1 MKLKRLFTA
10 ILSAALTLSLC
21 AMPAMAADGGTTGTA
36 GTSSKTPTAIDW
48 TKTGSLT
55 IHKYETNS
63 IDSSGSHDNGENSAV
78 SGSKPLNGVTFKLY
92 MVKDH
97 TWLESYYQGTS
108 TGTGTPTPMPQV
120 SDFIKSDGTVQSDGV
135 TLTPADTVITGDPS
149 KHWDAG
155 TAIASGLKLGLYLVV
170 ETDKPD
176 AVKETTEPFLVSI
189 PMTAADAKN
198 WLYDVTVNPKNVTKY
213 GDVTLEKVG
222 YTGSSKDPSVSMT
235 GYKFKLYKLI
245 GGVWKQITKMPK
257 NGQDNEGNLLV
268 PEHEDGILTTEGS
281 GTISVSGLTQGV
293 YAFVETGVNRE
304 QGYILDAGTAYV
316 FKLDD
321 DGAMQDV
328 LDADVESMQKTFDG
342 TKMILNNK
350 CVKAAAGSTT
360 NKNLEV
366 INYKPDLKKTVKDRQ
381 GNPSDKHH
389 ADYAIG
395 DKVPFVLTIQVP
407 ENIARL
413 KTFKVT
419 DSVKAAQL
427 AYSKDAV
434 VMGTKNGETT
444 ENKLTEDT
452 DYTITYTSDG
462 SNSGFTIDFKV
473 DSLTSST
480 LKTYAGGTITITYTA
495 KLLDGAAV
503 VDGIHDTVNKN
514 SAELTYSNKTKVD
527 TDTEEEKPYTIHEE
541 AAVYTFKAG
550 ILKTDGT
557 NKTDGSN
564 LLKGVMFDL
573 YKKFDANTDK
583 AADADGVMYKGTKIT
598 FLADT
603 DADRLGLNDA
613 IPAPGSTADK
623 WYKVAGDLITDGDGK
638 VVANGLPKGEYKFVE
653 TKTKEGYNLLSKPVD
668 ANLNVDYETT
678 WRTDSTYDATTGKKT
693 HSVTSTT
700 YKVGTGNYEYK
711 DIEVINRKGFTL
723 PVTGGF
729 GTLLFSGIGL
739 LLVLVGVSVL
749 FSLKKKTNRA

>member
-21 AMPAMAADGGTTGTA
+21 AMPAMAAEGTTGAT
-36 GTSSKTPTAIDW
+36 GTTTGPLKTPTAIDW
-48 TKTGSLT
+48 NQKGKLT
-55 IHKYETNS
+55 IHKYEV
-63 IDSSGSHDNGENSAV
+63 DSAFSSSTRDNGESTV
-78 SGSKPLNGVTFKLY
+78 TGGTPSPLNGVTFTLY
-92 MVKDH
+92 MVKNH

-108 TGTGTPTPMPQV
+108 ASPAMPSWSDYVERDGTPKENV
-120 SDFIKSDGTVQSDGV
+120 SLPAGISVKTAGDGTAV
-135 TLTPADTVITGDPS
+135 
-149 KHWDAG
+149 
-155 TAIASGLKLGLYLVV
+155 ASGLELGLYLVV

-213 GDVTLEKVG
+213 GDVTLKKVG
-222 YTGSSKDPSVSMT
+222 YTGSTQDSTLMN
-235 GYKFKLYKLI
+235 GYTFKLYKWN
-245 GGVWKQITKMPK
+245 GAEWKWITKKPK
-257 NGQDNEGNLLV
+257 NGQDNEGDPLV
-268 PEHEDGILTTEGS
+268 PGCTDGILTTNNS
-281 GTISVSGLTQGV
+281 GMISVSGLTQGV

-653 TKTKEGYNLLSKPVD
+653 TKTKESYNLLSKPVD
-668 ANLNVDYETT
+668 ADLRIEYTT
-678 WRTDSTYDATTGKKT
+678 TRRTDTTYGTDGTKM

-700 YKVGTGNYEYK
+700 YTVGGDPYKYK